1 MIREGIQKVA
11 DVIDG
16 NVKMAKKMNGLLPLF
31 LVEILLKAQRR
42 PTTFD
47 DKALLYICSIC
58 CTIKK
63 EFQLNVL
70 GGNVDATPK
79 ATKCVSTITFRVVCF
94 FIA

>member
-1 MIREGIQKVA
+1 M
-11 DVIDG
+11 
-16 NVKMAKKMNGLLPLF
+16 
-31 LVEILLKAQRR
+31 EILLKAQRR

-47 DKALLYICSIC
+47 DKALLYMCSIC

-63 EFQLNVL
+63 EFQINVL

-94 FIA
+94 FIAENDVPIVVAHHNWLNCEQAL